1 MWAGLNKKLSHED
14 SRTQRWLCESGLEN
28 GENRVGGN
36 AGRRRSSAFDLLNL
50 RWPWVK
56 LVDWP
61 QRQWEVQAST
71 VVFQVPPFQA
81 AHASAHAFRTPV
93 SLAHPHALT
102 SHSSEGILLDG
113 GSQPLS
119 NVEATPLIC
128 IFSSYM
134 SPEGQSLKSSC
145 LQSIFITHPLG
156 TLLHIT
162 RISYIISQPI
172 QVPLP
177 RLCTLSFHRDPQ
189 SPKPET
195 WAISLPASCPWWPP
209 SLIDLNP
216 PSLSTSSSPLPPGPV
231 SGGPSC
237 ISWTFPTTSAS
248 HLAPFPNYLGCQKV
262 FCFVFFLIHIW
273 SCCLKY
279 KSLCPGG

>member
-1 MWAGLNKKLSHED
+1 M
-14 SRTQRWLCESGLEN
+14 
-28 GENRVGGN
+28 
-36 AGRRRSSAFDLLNL
+36 
-50 RWPWVK
+50 
-56 LVDWP
+56 
-61 QRQWEVQAST
+61 
-71 VVFQVPPFQA
+71 VFQVPPFQA

-93 SLAHPHALT
+93 RLAHPHALT
-102 SHSSEGILLDG
+102 SRSSEGILLDG

-119 NVEATPLIC
+119 NVEATPPIC

-209 SLIDLNP
+209 CLLDSNP
-216 PSLSTSSSPLPPGPV
+216 PSLSISSFPLPPAPV
-231 SGGPSC
+231 SGGPSVYPGLFQQPPA
-237 ISWTFPTTSAS
+237 WTLCFSSGPLPKFSRMPEGFGFFYS
-248 HLAPFPNYLGCQKV
+248 HLVLLLETQIAMPWRINHKLLCEALRSLLFR
-262 FCFVFFLIHIW
+262 FC
-273 SCCLKY
+273 S
-279 KSLCPGG
+279 SLLS